1 MRNNKKGTSSAI
13 LQDVSMFNVDKELMA
28 ILDKALGSEPLSL
41 RDGIKL
47 FESNVQLTGLAAD
60 SLRKRSAG
68 DVITFVIDRNINYT
82 NVCISGCKFCA
93 FFRSTGAS
101 DAYVL
106 TTQELLKKVAE
117 AVKLGATQVLLQG
130 GHHPELP
137 FEYYENMLRSMRE
150 KFPRVQRHA
159 FSPSEIAHIA
169 KISGS
174 SIKETLKRLIEAGL
188 QSIPGGGAEILDDKI
203 RKKVSPKKIDWKGW
217 KKVMVAAHKLGLP
230 TTATMV
236 YGLTEGYKERV
247 RHLLRIREIQEQTH
261 GFTAFIPWSFQ
272 PRNTALAR
280 EYKISDSGGID
291 YLKVVALSRILLS
304 GAIRNIQ
311 ASWVTQGANVAQ
323 VALSYGA
330 NDFGGTMI
338 EENVV
343 RAAGAD
349 SQYLPPDEI
358 VRLIKDA
365 GRQPAQRDTL
375 YRILKRY

>member
-1 MRNNKKGTSSAI
+1 MLIAP
-13 LQDVSMFNVDKELMA
+13 LE
-28 ILDKALGSEPLSL
+28 KALSNEPLNL
-41 RDGIKL
+41 KDGITL
-47 FESNVQLTGLAAD
+47 FESNNVLTIGTAAD
-60 SLRKRSAG
+60 YLRKHSTG
-68 DVITFVIDRNINYT
+68 DVVTFVIDRNINYT

-93 FFRSTGAS
+93 FYRSPAS
-101 DAYVL
+101 KDAYVL
-106 TTQELLKKVAE
+106 TEEELLKKVAE

-137 FEYYENMLRSMRE
+137 VEYYENMLRCLKE
-150 KFPRVQRHA
+150 KFPHVQRHA
-159 FSPSEIAHIA
+159 FSPSEIEHIA

-174 SIKETLKRLIEAGL
+174 SIKETLKRLINAGL

-203 RKKVSPKKIDWKGW
+203 RKKISPKKIDWKGW
-217 KKVMVAAHKLGLP
+217 RNVMLTAHSLGLP

-247 RHLLRIREIQEQTH
+247 RHLLRIRKIQEQTH

-272 PRNTALAR
+272 PENTVLAKKYNIA
-280 EYKISDSGGID
+280 ESGGIE
-291 YLKVVALSRILLS
+291 YLKVVAISRILLS

-311 ASWVTQGANVAQ
+311 ASWVTQGANIAQ

-349 SQYLPPDEI
+349 SQYLPPEEI
-358 VRLIKDA
+358 VRLIKNA
-365 GRQPAQRDTL
+365 GRPAAQRNTL

>member
-1 MRNNKKGTSSAI
+1 
-13 LQDVSMFNVDKELMA
+13 MFNVDNELMA

-41 RDGIKL
+41 REGIKL

-68 DVITFVIDRNINYT
+68 DVVTFVIDRNINYT

-137 FEYYENMLRSMRE
+137 PEYYENMLRCLKE
-150 KFPRVQRHA
+150 KFPQVQRHA

-203 RKKVSPKKIDWKGW
+203 RKKVSPNKIDWKGW
-217 KKVMVAAHKLGLP
+217 RKVMVTAHLLGIP

-247 RHLLRIREIQEQTH
+247 RHLLRIREIQEKTH

-272 PRNTALAR
+272 PGNTALAR
-280 EYKISDSGGID
+280 EYNISDSGGID
-291 YLKVVALSRILLS
+291 YLKVVALSRILLN

-311 ASWVTQGANVAQ
+311 ASWVTQGANIAQ

-349 SQYLPPDEI
+349 SQYLPPEEI